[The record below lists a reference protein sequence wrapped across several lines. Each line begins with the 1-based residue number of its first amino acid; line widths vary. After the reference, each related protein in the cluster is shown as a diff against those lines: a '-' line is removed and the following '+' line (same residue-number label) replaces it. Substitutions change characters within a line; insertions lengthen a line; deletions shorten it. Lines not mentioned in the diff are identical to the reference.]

1 MYLYRMVVKHDM
13 KRLCFS
19 RRNTFFRSLVV
30 IVTLLFAS
38 LVTNYLVVLNFVVMP
53 SLQQLNKVLVYEVH
67 TLLTEKIELQD
78 GNAILML
85 PSFKK
90 KIYKELG
97 INFYTKLLAMEK
109 GLRWAKH
116 YEELS
121 QQMAEYMGGKVDIR
135 LEITKEHP
143 FLWINSY
150 LAPNIWI
157 RLPLTEIGQ
166 NRFVVVFRYTL
177 AIFLTICAIT
187 WFYILYQSRPLFMLE
202 NYAKKM
208 GKGVMVPAI
217 MEDGLLEIRY
227 GIRAFNRMSSG
238 IKMLEND
245 KTILMAGVSHDLR
258 TPLTRIRLATEMMNE
273 DDQYLAES
281 INKDIEECD
290 AIIEQFMDYIR
301 TGREMNMK
309 FCNLN
314 KVLLDAVNAE
324 SSFLPNIETQISS
337 SPIMINANV
346 IAIKRAVTNML
357 VNAFR
362 YGNGWVKV
370 SSGAIKD
377 YAWFQVEDDGAGIK
391 KEIIQHLFQPFV
403 QGDKARSNSGIGL
416 GLAIIR
422 RIIDAHDGTI
432 IIDKSKRGG
441 LSIRAILPLMEK

>member
-1 MYLYRMVVKHDM
+1 M
-13 KRLCFS
+13 KRLRFS
-19 RRNTFFRSLVV
+19 RRNTFSRSLFV

-38 LVTNYLVVLNFVVMP
+38 LVTSYLVVLNFVVMP
-53 SLQQLNKVLVYEVH
+53 SLQQLNKVLAYEVH

-78 GNAILML
+78 GNAILMP

-97 INFYTKLLAMEK
+97 INFYTKSLAMDK
-109 GLRWAKH
+109 GLRWARH

-121 QQMAEYMGGKVDIR
+121 QQMAEYMGGKADVR
-135 LEITKEHP
+135 LEIAKEHP
-143 FLWINSY
+143 FLWLNSY
-150 LAPNIWI
+150 LAPNVWI

-166 NRFVVVFRYTL
+166 NQFAVVFRYTL
-177 AIFLTICAIT
+177 AIFLTIFAIT
-187 WFYILYQSRPLFMLE
+187 WLYIRYQSRPLFVLE
-202 NYAKKM
+202 NYAKQM

-217 MEDGLLEIRY
+217 KEEGSLEIRY
-227 GIRAFNRMSSG
+227 VIRAFNRMSSG

-245 KTILMAGVSHDLR
+245 RTILMAGVSHDLR

-273 DDQYLAES
+273 KDQYLAES

-301 TGREMNMK
+301 TGREMNME
-309 FCNLN
+309 FCDLN
-314 KVLLDAVNAE
+314 KVLLEAVNAE

-337 SPIMINANV
+337 SPIIINANV

-370 SSGAIKD
+370 SSGVIKD
-377 YAWFQVEDDGAGIK
+377 HAWFQVEDDGAGIK
-391 KEIIQHLFQPFV
+391 KESIQHLFQPFV
-403 QGDKARSNSGIGL
+403 QGERARSNGGTGL

-422 RIIDAHDGTI
+422 RIIDAHDC
-432 IIDKSKRGG
+432 GG
-441 LSIRAILPLMEK
+441 R

>member
-1 MYLYRMVVKHDM
+1 M
-13 KRLCFS
+13 KRLRFS
-19 RRNTFFRSLVV
+19 RRNTFSRSLFV

-38 LVTNYLVVLNFVVMP
+38 LVTSYLVVLNFVVMP
-53 SLQQLNKVLVYEVH
+53 SLQQLNKVLAYEVH

-78 GNAILML
+78 GNAILMP

-97 INFYTKLLAMEK
+97 INFYTKSLAMEK
-109 GLRWAKH
+109 GLRWARH

-121 QQMAEYMGGKVDIR
+121 QQMAEYMGGKADVR
-135 LEITKEHP
+135 LEIAKEHP
-143 FLWINSY
+143 FLWLNSY
-150 LAPNIWI
+150 LAPNVWI

-166 NRFVVVFRYTL
+166 NQFAVVFRYTL
-177 AIFLTICAIT
+177 AIFLTIFAIT
-187 WFYILYQSRPLFMLE
+187 WLYIRYQSRPLFVLE
-202 NYAKKM
+202 NYAKQM

-217 MEDGLLEIRY
+217 KEEGSLEIRY
-227 GIRAFNRMSSG
+227 VIRAFNRMSSG

-245 KTILMAGVSHDLR
+245 RTILMAGVSHDLR

-273 DDQYLAES
+273 KDQYLAES

-301 TGREMNMK
+301 TGREMNME
-309 FCNLN
+309 FCDLN
-314 KVLLDAVNAE
+314 KVLLEAVNAE

-337 SPIMINANV
+337 TPIIINANV

-370 SSGAIKD
+370 SSGVIKD
-377 YAWFQVEDDGAGIK
+377 HALFQVEDDGAGIK
-391 KEIIQHLFQPFV
+391 KESIQHLFQPFV
-403 QGDKARSNSGIGL
+403 QGERARSNGGTGL

-422 RIIDAHDGTI
+422 RIIDAHDGEI

-441 LSIRAILPLMEK
+441 LSIRATLPLMEK

>member
-1 MYLYRMVVKHDM
+1 M
-13 KRLCFS
+13 KRLRFS
-19 RRNTFFRSLVV
+19 RRNTFSRSLFV

-38 LVTNYLVVLNFVVMP
+38 LVTSYLVVLNFVVMP
-53 SLQQLNKVLVYEVH
+53 SLQQLNKVLAYEVH

-78 GNAILML
+78 GNAILMP

-90 KIYKELG
+90 KIYKEIG
-97 INFYTKLLAMEK
+97 INFYTKSLAMEK
-109 GLRWAKH
+109 GLRWARH

-121 QQMAEYMGGKVDIR
+121 QQMAEYMGGKADVR
-135 LEITKEHP
+135 LEIAKEHP
-143 FLWINSY
+143 FLWLNSY
-150 LAPNIWI
+150 LAPNVWI

-166 NRFVVVFRYTL
+166 NQFAVVFRYTL
-177 AIFLTICAIT
+177 AIFLTIFAIT
-187 WFYILYQSRPLFMLE
+187 WLYIRYQSRPLFVLE
-202 NYAKKM
+202 NYAKQM

-217 MEDGLLEIRY
+217 KEEGSLEIRY
-227 GIRAFNRMSSG
+227 VIRAFNRMSSG

-245 KTILMAGVSHDLR
+245 RTILMAGVSHDLR

-273 DDQYLAES
+273 KDQYLAES

-301 TGREMNMK
+301 TGREMNME
-309 FCNLN
+309 FCDLN
-314 KVLLDAVNAE
+314 KVLLEAVNAE

-337 SPIMINANV
+337 SPIIINANV

-370 SSGAIKD
+370 SSGVIKD
-377 YAWFQVEDDGAGIK
+377 HAWFQVEDDGAGIK
-391 KEIIQHLFQPFV
+391 KESIQHLFQPFV
-403 QGDKARSNSGIGL
+403 QGERARSNGGTGL

-422 RIIDAHDGTI
+422 RIIDAHDGEI

-441 LSIRAILPLMEK
+441 LSIRATLPLMEK

>member
-1 MYLYRMVVKHDM
+1 M
-13 KRLCFS
+13 KRLRFS
-19 RRNTFFRSLVV
+19 RRNTFSRSLFV

-38 LVTNYLVVLNFVVMP
+38 LVTSYLVVLNFVVMP
-53 SLQQLNKVLVYEVH
+53 SLQQLNKVLAYEVH

-78 GNAILML
+78 GNAILMP

-97 INFYTKLLAMEK
+97 INFYTKSLAMDK
-109 GLRWAKH
+109 GLRWARH

-121 QQMAEYMGGKVDIR
+121 QQMAEYMGGKADVR
-135 LEITKEHP
+135 LEIAKEHP
-143 FLWINSY
+143 FLWLNSY
-150 LAPNIWI
+150 LAPNVWI

-166 NRFVVVFRYTL
+166 NQFAVVFRYTL
-177 AIFLTICAIT
+177 AIFLTIFAIT
-187 WFYILYQSRPLFMLE
+187 WLYIRYQSRPLFVLE
-202 NYAKKM
+202 NYAKQM

-217 MEDGLLEIRY
+217 KEEGSLEIRY
-227 GIRAFNRMSSG
+227 VIRAFNRMSSG

-245 KTILMAGVSHDLR
+245 RTILMAGVSHDLR

-273 DDQYLAES
+273 KDQYLAES

-301 TGREMNMK
+301 TGREMNME
-309 FCNLN
+309 FCDLN
-314 KVLLDAVNAE
+314 KVLLEAVNAE

-337 SPIMINANV
+337 SPIIINANV

-370 SSGAIKD
+370 SSGVIKD
-377 YAWFQVEDDGAGIK
+377 HAWFQVEDDGAGIK
-391 KEIIQHLFQPFV
+391 KESIQHLFQPFV
-403 QGDKARSNSGIGL
+403 QGERARSNGGTGL

-422 RIIDAHDGTI
+422 RIIDAHDGEI

-441 LSIRAILPLMEK
+441 GGR

>member
-1 MYLYRMVVKHDM
+1 M
-13 KRLCFS
+13 KRLRFS
-19 RRNTFFRSLVV
+19 RRNTFSRSLFV

-38 LVTNYLVVLNFVVMP
+38 LVTSYLVVLNFVVMP
-53 SLQQLNKVLVYEVH
+53 SLQQLNKVLAYEVH

-78 GNAILML
+78 GNAILMPL
-85 PSFKK
+85 SFKK

-97 INFYTKLLAMEK
+97 INFYTKSLAMDK
-109 GLRWAKH
+109 GLRWARH

-121 QQMAEYMGGKVDIR
+121 QQMAEYMGGKADVR
-135 LEITKEHP
+135 LEIAKEHP
-143 FLWINSY
+143 FLWLNSY
-150 LAPNIWI
+150 LAPNVWI

-166 NRFVVVFRYTL
+166 NQFAVVFRYTL
-177 AIFLTICAIT
+177 AIFLTIFAIT
-187 WFYILYQSRPLFMLE
+187 WLYIRYQSRPLFVLE
-202 NYAKKM
+202 NYAKQM

-217 MEDGLLEIRY
+217 KEEGSLEIRY
-227 GIRAFNRMSSG
+227 VIRAFNRMSSG

-245 KTILMAGVSHDLR
+245 RTILMAGVSHDLR

-273 DDQYLAES
+273 KDQYLAES

-301 TGREMNMK
+301 TGREMNME
-309 FCNLN
+309 FCDLN
-314 KVLLDAVNAE
+314 KVLLEAVNAE

-337 SPIMINANV
+337 SPIIINANV

-370 SSGAIKD
+370 SSGVIKD
-377 YAWFQVEDDGAGIK
+377 HAWFQVEDDGAGIK
-391 KEIIQHLFQPFV
+391 KESIQHLFQPFV
-403 QGDKARSNSGIGL
+403 QGERARSNGGTGL

-422 RIIDAHDGTI
+422 RIIDAHDGEI

-441 LSIRAILPLMEK
+441 LSIRATLPLMEK

>member
-1 MYLYRMVVKHDM
+1 MR
-13 KRLCFS
+13 FS
-19 RRNTFFRSLVV
+19 RRNTFSRSLFV

-38 LVTNYLVVLNFVVMP
+38 LVTSYLVVLNFVVMP
-53 SLQQLNKVLVYEVH
+53 SLQQLNKVLAYEVH

-78 GNAILML
+78 GNAILMPL
-85 PSFKK
+85 SFKK

-97 INFYTKLLAMEK
+97 INFYTKSLAMDK
-109 GLRWAKH
+109 GLRWARH

-121 QQMAEYMGGKVDIR
+121 QQMAEYMGGKADVR
-135 LEITKEHP
+135 LEIAKEHP
-143 FLWINSY
+143 FLWLNSY
-150 LAPNIWI
+150 LAPNVWI

-166 NRFVVVFRYTL
+166 NQFAVVFRYTL
-177 AIFLTICAIT
+177 AIFLTIFAIT
-187 WFYILYQSRPLFMLE
+187 WLYIRYQSRPLFVLE
-202 NYAKKM
+202 NYAKQM

-217 MEDGLLEIRY
+217 KEEGSLEIRY
-227 GIRAFNRMSSG
+227 VIRAFNRMSSG

-245 KTILMAGVSHDLR
+245 RTILMAGVSHDLR

-273 DDQYLAES
+273 KDQYLAES

-301 TGREMNMK
+301 TGREMNME
-309 FCNLN
+309 FCDLN
-314 KVLLDAVNAE
+314 KVLLEAVNAE

-337 SPIMINANV
+337 SPIIINANV

-370 SSGAIKD
+370 SSGVIKD
-377 YAWFQVEDDGAGIK
+377 HAWFQVEDDGAGIK
-391 KEIIQHLFQPFV
+391 KESIQHLFQPFV
-403 QGDKARSNSGIGL
+403 QGERARSNGGTGL

-422 RIIDAHDGTI
+422 RIIDAHDGEI

-441 LSIRAILPLMEK
+441 LSIRATLPLMEK

>member
-1 MYLYRMVVKHDM
+1 M
-13 KRLCFS
+13 KRLRFS
-19 RRNTFFRSLVV
+19 RRNTFSRSLFV

-38 LVTNYLVVLNFVVMP
+38 LVTSYLVVLNFVVMP
-53 SLQQLNKVLVYEVH
+53 SLQQLNKVLAYEVH

-78 GNAILML
+78 GNAILMP

-97 INFYTKLLAMEK
+97 INFYTKSLAMDK
-109 GLRWAKH
+109 GLRWARH

-121 QQMAEYMGGKVDIR
+121 QQMAEYMGGKADVR
-135 LEITKEHP
+135 LEIAKEHP
-143 FLWINSY
+143 FLWLNSY
-150 LAPNIWI
+150 LAPNVWI

-166 NRFVVVFRYTL
+166 NQFAVVFRYTL
-177 AIFLTICAIT
+177 AIFLTIFAIT
-187 WFYILYQSRPLFMLE
+187 WLYIRYQSRPLFVLE
-202 NYAKKM
+202 NYAKQM

-217 MEDGLLEIRY
+217 KEEGSLEIRY
-227 GIRAFNRMSSG
+227 VIRAFNRMSSG

-245 KTILMAGVSHDLR
+245 RTILMAGVSHDLR

-273 DDQYLAES
+273 KDQYLAES

-301 TGREMNMK
+301 TGREMNME
-309 FCNLN
+309 FCDLN
-314 KVLLDAVNAE
+314 KVLLEAVNAE

-337 SPIMINANV
+337 SPIIINANV

-370 SSGAIKD
+370 SSGVIKD
-377 YAWFQVEDDGAGIK
+377 HAWFQVEDDGAGIK
-391 KEIIQHLFQPFV
+391 KESIQHLFQPFV
-403 QGDKARSNSGIGL
+403 QGERARSNGGTGL

-422 RIIDAHDGTI
+422 RIIDAHDGEI

-441 LSIRAILPLMEK
+441 LSIRATLPLMEK

>member
-1 MYLYRMVVKHDM
+1 M
-13 KRLCFS
+13 KRLRFS
-19 RRNTFFRSLVV
+19 RRNTFSRSLFV

-38 LVTNYLVVLNFVVMP
+38 LVTSYLVVLNFVVMP
-53 SLQQLNKVLVYEVH
+53 SLQQLNKVLAYEVH

-78 GNAILML
+78 GNAILMP

-97 INFYTKLLAMEK
+97 INFYTKSLAMEK
-109 GLRWAKH
+109 GLRWARH

-121 QQMAEYMGGKVDIR
+121 QQMAEYMGGKADVR
-135 LEITKEHP
+135 LEIAKEHP
-143 FLWINSY
+143 FLWLNSY
-150 LAPNIWI
+150 LAPNVWI

-166 NRFVVVFRYTL
+166 NQFAVVFRYTL
-177 AIFLTICAIT
+177 AIFLTIFAIT
-187 WFYILYQSRPLFMLE
+187 WLYIRYQSRPLFVLE
-202 NYAKKM
+202 NYAKQM

-217 MEDGLLEIRY
+217 KEEGSLEIRY
-227 GIRAFNRMSSG
+227 VIRAFNRMSSG

-245 KTILMAGVSHDLR
+245 RTILMAGVSHDLR

-273 DDQYLAES
+273 KDQYLAES

-301 TGREMNMK
+301 TGREMNMD
-309 FCNLN
+309 FCDLN
-314 KVLLDAVNAE
+314 KVLLEAVNAE

-337 SPIMINANV
+337 SPIIINANV

-370 SSGAIKD
+370 SSGVIKD
-377 YAWFQVEDDGAGIK
+377 HAWFQVEDDGAGIK
-391 KEIIQHLFQPFV
+391 KESIQHLFQPFV
-403 QGDKARSNSGIGL
+403 QGERARSNGGTGL

-422 RIIDAHDGTI
+422 RIIDAHDGEI

-441 LSIRAILPLMEK
+441 LSIRATLPLMEK

>member
-1 MYLYRMVVKHDM
+1 M
-13 KRLCFS
+13 KRLRFS
-19 RRNTFFRSLVV
+19 RRNTFSRSLFV

-38 LVTNYLVVLNFVVMP
+38 LVTSYLVVLNFVVMP
-53 SLQQLNKVLVYEVH
+53 SLQQLNKVLAYEVH

-78 GNAILML
+78 GNAILMP

-97 INFYTKLLAMEK
+97 INFYTKSLAMEK
-109 GLRWAKH
+109 GLRWARH

-121 QQMAEYMGGKVDIR
+121 QQMAEYMGGKADVR
-135 LEITKEHP
+135 LEIAKEHP
-143 FLWINSY
+143 FLWLNSY
-150 LAPNIWI
+150 LAPNVWI

-166 NRFVVVFRYTL
+166 NQFAVVFRYTL
-177 AIFLTICAIT
+177 AIFLTIFAIT
-187 WFYILYQSRPLFMLE
+187 WLYIRYQSRPLFVLE
-202 NYAKKM
+202 NYAKQM
-208 GKGVMVPAI
+208 GKGVMVQAI
-217 MEDGLLEIRY
+217 KEEGSLEIRY
-227 GIRAFNRMSSG
+227 VIRAFNRMSSG

-245 KTILMAGVSHDLR
+245 RTILMAGVSHDLR

-273 DDQYLAES
+273 KDQYLAES

-301 TGREMNMK
+301 TGREMNME
-309 FCNLN
+309 FCDLN
-314 KVLLDAVNAE
+314 KVLLEAVNAE

-337 SPIMINANV
+337 SPIIINANV

-370 SSGAIKD
+370 SSGVIKD
-377 YAWFQVEDDGAGIK
+377 HAWFQVEDDGAGIK
-391 KEIIQHLFQPFV
+391 KESIQHLFQPFV
-403 QGDKARSNSGIGL
+403 QGERARSNGGTGL

-422 RIIDAHDGTI
+422 RIIDAHDGEI

-441 LSIRAILPLMEK
+441 LSIRATLPLMEK

>member
-1 MYLYRMVVKHDM
+1 M
-13 KRLCFS
+13 KRLRFS
-19 RRNTFFRSLVV
+19 RRNTFSRSLFV

-38 LVTNYLVVLNFVVMP
+38 LVTSYLVVLNFVVMP
-53 SLQQLNKVLVYEVH
+53 SLQQLNKVLAYEVH

-78 GNAILML
+78 GNAILMP

-97 INFYTKLLAMEK
+97 INFYTKSLAMEK
-109 GLRWAKH
+109 GLRWARH

-121 QQMAEYMGGKVDIR
+121 QQMAEYMGGKADVR
-135 LEITKEHP
+135 LEIAKEHP
-143 FLWINSY
+143 FLWLNSY
-150 LAPNIWI
+150 LAPNVWI

-166 NRFVVVFRYTL
+166 NQFAVVFRYTL
-177 AIFLTICAIT
+177 AIFLTIFAIT
-187 WFYILYQSRPLFMLE
+187 WLYIRYQSRPLFVLE
-202 NYAKKM
+202 NYAKQM

-217 MEDGLLEIRY
+217 KEEGSLEIRY
-227 GIRAFNRMSSG
+227 VIRAFNRMSSG

-245 KTILMAGVSHDLR
+245 RTILMAGVSHDLR

-273 DDQYLAES
+273 KDQYLAES

-301 TGREMNMK
+301 TGREMNME
-309 FCNLN
+309 FCDLN
-314 KVLLDAVNAE
+314 KVLLEAVNAE

-337 SPIMINANV
+337 TPIIINANV

-370 SSGAIKD
+370 SSGVIKD
-377 YAWFQVEDDGAGIK
+377 HAWFQVEDDGAGIK
-391 KEIIQHLFQPFV
+391 KESIQHLFQPFV
-403 QGDKARSNSGIGL
+403 QGERARSNGGTGL

-422 RIIDAHDGTI
+422 RIIDAHDGEI

-441 LSIRAILPLMEK
+441 LSIRATLPLMEK

>member
-1 MYLYRMVVKHDM
+1 M
-13 KRLCFS
+13 KRLRFS
-19 RRNTFFRSLVV
+19 RRNTFSRSLFV

-38 LVTNYLVVLNFVVMP
+38 LVTSYLVVLNFVVMP
-53 SLQQLNKVLVYEVH
+53 SLQQLNKVLAYEVH

-78 GNAILML
+78 GNAILMP

-97 INFYTKLLAMEK
+97 INFYTKSLAMEK
-109 GLRWAKH
+109 GLRWARH

-121 QQMAEYMGGKVDIR
+121 QQMAEYMGGKADVR
-135 LEITKEHP
+135 LEIAKEHP
-143 FLWINSY
+143 FLWLNSY
-150 LAPNIWI
+150 LAPNVWI

-166 NRFVVVFRYTL
+166 NQFAVVFRYTL
-177 AIFLTICAIT
+177 AIFLTIFAIT
-187 WFYILYQSRPLFMLE
+187 WLYIRYQSRPLFVLE
-202 NYAKKM
+202 NYAKQM

-217 MEDGLLEIRY
+217 KEEGSLEIRY
-227 GIRAFNRMSSG
+227 VIRAFNRMSSG

-245 KTILMAGVSHDLR
+245 RTILMAGVSHDLR

-273 DDQYLAES
+273 KDQYLAES

-301 TGREMNMK
+301 TGREMNME
-309 FCNLN
+309 FCDLN
-314 KVLLDAVNAE
+314 KVLLEAVNAE

-337 SPIMINANV
+337 SPIIINANV

-370 SSGAIKD
+370 SSGVIKD
-377 YAWFQVEDDGAGIK
+377 HAWFQVEDDGAGIK
-391 KEIIQHLFQPFV
+391 KESIQHLFQPFV
-403 QGDKARSNSGIGL
+403 QGERARSNGGTGL

-422 RIIDAHDGTI
+422 RIIDAHDGEI

-441 LSIRAILPLMEK
+441 LSIRATLPLMEK

>member
-1 MYLYRMVVKHDM
+1 M
-13 KRLCFS
+13 KRLRFS
-19 RRNTFFRSLVV
+19 RRNTFSRSLFV

-38 LVTNYLVVLNFVVMP
+38 LVTSYLVVLNFVVMP
-53 SLQQLNKVLVYEVH
+53 SLQQLNKVLAYEVH

-78 GNAILML
+78 GNAILMP

-97 INFYTKLLAMEK
+97 INFYTKSLAMDK
-109 GLRWAKH
+109 GLRWARH

-121 QQMAEYMGGKVDIR
+121 QQMAEYMGGKADVR
-135 LEITKEHP
+135 LEIAKEHP
-143 FLWINSY
+143 FLWLNSY
-150 LAPNIWI
+150 LAPNVWI

-166 NRFVVVFRYTL
+166 NQFAVVFRYTL
-177 AIFLTICAIT
+177 AIFLTIFAIT
-187 WFYILYQSRPLFMLE
+187 WLYIRYQSRPLFVLE
-202 NYAKKM
+202 NYAKQM

-217 MEDGLLEIRY
+217 KEEGSLEIRY
-227 GIRAFNRMSSG
+227 VIRAFNRMSSG

-245 KTILMAGVSHDLR
+245 RTILMAGVSHDLR

-273 DDQYLAES
+273 KDQYLAES

-301 TGREMNMK
+301 TGREMNME
-309 FCNLN
+309 FCDLN
-314 KVLLDAVNAE
+314 KVLLEAVNAE

-337 SPIMINANV
+337 SPIIINANV

-370 SSGAIKD
+370 SSGVIKD
-377 YAWFQVEDDGAGIK
+377 HAWFQVEDDGAGIK
-391 KEIIQHLFQPFV
+391 KESIQHLFQPFV
-403 QGDKARSNSGIGL
+403 QGERARSNGGTGL

-422 RIIDAHDGTI
+422 RIIDTHDGEI

-441 LSIRAILPLMEK
+441 LSIRATLPLMEK